1 MSEHDGEQVAA
12 DKNAADQEAAGD
24 AAGQNAAGQKAAE
37 QDAADQGA
45 ADQEAAEE
53 RKDQRAKQH
62 EKFDSG
68 GAESTREMREVSRRR
83 RDAEGKLQQHLQEAK
98 EKPAED

>member
-24 AAGQNAAGQKAAE
+24 AAADQGAE

-45 ADQEAAEE
+45 AEEEAAEA

>member
-1 MSEHDGEQVAA
+1 MSEHDGGQDAA
-12 DKNAADQEAAGD
+12 AKNAADHEAAGD
-24 AAGQNAAGQKAAE
+24 AAADPEAAADPDE
-37 QDAADQGA
+37 AADQDDAGP
-45 ADQEAAEE
+45 

-62 EKFDSG
+62 EPFDSG